1 MLKIAKAEMNLCK
14 KYNVK
19 ATISVETGNAPD
31 THCITFFEE
40 GQSYMYNELSSVCI
54 NIKP

>member
-40 GQSYMYNELSSVCI
+40 GQSYMYNELSSVCM